1 MSYLYARTVNK
12 DIDKVAVISLVSTII
27 TALDNFMEGLII
39 NLGLTSLIFPLAS
52 LFMFLGVFS
61 KVKGL
66 SSENKP

>member
-1 MSYLYARTVNK
+1 VSYLYARTVNK

-27 TALDNFMEGLII
+27 TALANFMEGLII

>member
-1 MSYLYARTVNK
+1 VSYLYARTVNK

-27 TALDNFMEGLII
+27 TALDNFKEGLII
-39 NLGLTSLIFPLAS
+39 NPGLTSLIFPLAS